1 MKRSLDVAAI
11 VLTALL
17 LLAFAALSLRG
28 LIAPEQASARFGAPV
43 ADAAGS
49 LFYRVYLSRNLVIVI
64 TGAIF
69 LLTRQ
74 WTPLAIL
81 LTVTAALP
89 VFDMTVLSSNGVTPP
104 VFHPLALALIAITA
118 EHALCSTINRRLVT
132 LTSHV
137 RRRTGSSTGA
147 VAASTESLVSRAISV
162 PSYSCTESLSS
173 NRATLPPAPRSFR

>member
-1 MKRSLDVAAI
+1 MYINIYIAKIDDPPVGSAIFRMPNGRDRYEEVAG
-11 VLTALL
+11 
-17 LLAFAALSLRG
+17 LAFAALSLRG

-118 EHALCSTINRRLVT
+118 ALAWRR
-132 LTSHV
+132 
-137 RRRTGSSTGA
+137 
-147 VAASTESLVSRAISV
+147 VAAGKG
-162 PSYSCTESLSS
+162 
-173 NRATLPPAPRSFR
+173 

>member
-1 MKRSLDVAAI
+1 M
-11 VLTALL
+11 
-17 LLAFAALSLRG
+17 RG

-89 VFDMTVLSSNGVTPP
+89 VFDMAVLSSNGVTPP

-118 EHALCSTINRRLVT
+118 ARWRGDGWPRARARFTRDPKPLHAKQPC
-132 LTSHV
+132 
-137 RRRTGSSTGA
+137 A
-147 VAASTESLVSRAISV
+147 
-162 PSYSCTESLSS
+162 
-173 NRATLPPAPRSFR
+173 

>member
-1 MKRSLDVAAI
+1 MKRSLDVAAT

-49 LFYRVYLSRNLVIVI
+49 LFYRVYLSRNLVITV

-104 VFHPLALALIAITA
+104 VFH
-118 EHALCSTINRRLVT
+118 RL
-132 LTSHV
+132 
-137 RRRTGSSTGA
+137 RWR
-147 VAASTESLVSRAISV
+147 
-162 PSYSCTESLSS
+162 
-173 NRATLPPAPRSFR
+173 